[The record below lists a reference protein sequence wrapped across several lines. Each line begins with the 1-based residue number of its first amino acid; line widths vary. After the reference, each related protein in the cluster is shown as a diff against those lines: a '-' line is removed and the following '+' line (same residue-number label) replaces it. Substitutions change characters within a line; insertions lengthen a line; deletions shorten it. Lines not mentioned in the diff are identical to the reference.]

1 MQKFMVSRQT
11 VVQQQMLLHRWLGVN
26 YGGKPWLTC
35 PIPLKPLQGNT
46 PGLRSLPRA
55 KQFIYLFLDRC
66 FWLKPSNKSHPN
78 FSVGGSVCSRRE
90 EEEKVK
96 CRE

>member
-11 VVQQQMLLHRWLGVN
+11 VVQQQMLLHRWLG
-26 YGGKPWLTC
+26 
-35 PIPLKPLQGNT
+35 LQGNT

-55 KQFIYLFLDRC
+55 KQSIYLFLDRC

-78 FSVGGSVCSRRE
+78 FSIGGSVCSRKE

-96 CRE
+96 RRE

>member
-1 MQKFMVSRQT
+1 MKKFTVSRQT
-11 VVQQQMLLHRWLGVN
+11 VVQQQLLVHRWLGVN

-46 PGLRSLPRA
+46 PGPRSLPRA
-55 KQFIYLFLDRC
+55 KQSIYLFLDRC
-66 FWLKPSNKSHPN
+66 SWLKLSNKSYPN
-78 FSVGGSVCSRRE
+78 FSTGGSVCSRRE
-90 EEEKVK
+90 EVEKGK